1 MSEPIEPNTAAEL
14 ETLRRVNAELLQ
26 KSATR
31 KARIQELEASVGTIT
46 AEATEAKA
54 RIKALTIDGPVNDLC
69 ESISVAPQALRA
81 ALEAE
86 YKIEMR
92 EGVLMLVNPSDGKP
106 IMGKDGKALPFQGE
120 SIKNLLLETKD
131 IEKAKLY
138 SAIVITSKASGS
150 ANVGSSSKRAVAQS
164 SKPQFGLGMKFTG

>member
-1 MSEPIEPNTAAEL
+1 MPESPAGQSPEALEL

-26 KSATR
+26 KNSVR
-31 KARIQELEASVGTIT
+31 KAKIADLEASVGTIT

-54 RIKALTIDGPVNDLC
+54 RIKALVIDAPLNELC

-92 EGVLMLVNPSDGKP
+92 EGVLTLLSASDGKP
-106 IMGKDGKALPFQGE
+106 VMQDGKPVPFQE
-120 SIKNLLLETKD
+120 EAIKKLLLESKD
-131 IEKAKLY
+131 EAKQKLY
-138 SAIVITSKASGS
+138 RAIVIANKASGS
-150 ANVGSSSKRAVAQS
+150 SGASSKMTVVPA
-164 SKPQFGLGMKFTG
+164 SKHRFGLGQR